1 MKKLSLKSLE
11 AFQTVMRT
19 GSTTAAAAQL
29 ELTQPAVSRLLAG
42 FEDFVGFSLFYREH
56 GRLIPTEEAHALSN
70 EAEVALGSIE
80 RLAQLAHNIKN
91 TSIGSLKVVAPVSFV
106 AGLLA
111 DVVAEFMRLHPNV
124 TINLDSR
131 SPDSTREL
139 VAHRAFDCGFI
150 QLPERHPGLNATP
163 VFQSQMMCAL
173 AQDHPLAQLP
183 QLTPSDLSN
192 AQLILLGKGR
202 TSRGQ
207 IEQAFRDHNLSLR
220 PKIDTHNVATAC
232 AFAKRGLGIA
242 IVNGALAQ
250 QYLDQDLVLRPF
262 APEIPI
268 EYGFITSKHAPM
280 SLLTQRFMEYS
291 ITKLHTLIT
300 KTDKI
305 A

>member
-29 ELTQPAVSRLLAG
+29 DLTQPAVSRLLAG

>member
-1 MKKLSLKSLE
+1 MKKLSLKALE
-11 AFQTVMRT
+11 AFQTVFRT
-19 GSTTAAAAQL
+19 GSTTAAATQL
-29 ELTQPAVSRLLAG
+29 QLTQPAVSRLLAS
-42 FEDFVGFSLFYREH
+42 FEEYVGFALFYREH

-80 RLAQLAHNIKN
+80 RLGQLAQNIKN

-150 QLPERHPGLNATP
+150 QLPERHPGINATP
-163 VFQSQMMCAL
+163 LFQSQMMCVLNRNHKL
-173 AQDHPLAQLP
+173 AQEP
-183 QLTPSDLSN
+183 QLTPSNL
-192 AQLILLGKGR
+192 AQEHLILLGKGR

-232 AFAKRGLGIA
+232 AFARRGLGIA

-250 QYLDQDLVLRPF
+250 QYLNQELILRPF
-262 APEIPI
+262 APTIPI

-280 SLLTQRFMEYS
+280 SLLTQRFMEHCQQAMTVSASRS
-291 ITKLHTLIT
+291 IHI
-300 KTDKI
+300 
-305 A
+305 

>member
-183 QLTPSDLSN
+183 QLTPTDLAN